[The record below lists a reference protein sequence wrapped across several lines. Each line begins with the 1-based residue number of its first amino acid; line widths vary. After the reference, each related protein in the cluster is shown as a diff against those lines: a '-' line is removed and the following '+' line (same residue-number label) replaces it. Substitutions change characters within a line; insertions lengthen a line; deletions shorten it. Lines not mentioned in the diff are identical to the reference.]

1 VTFGKSDLIREGL
14 LYNTGIIP
22 MDPALFSAY
31 IDIMLGFPA
40 NKKNIIKT

>member
-1 VTFGKSDLIREGL
+1 
-14 LYNTGIIP
+14 

-40 NKKNIIKT
+40 NNKNIIKT